1 MVSNITQKSALQSAS
16 VTGNCLC
23 KHESQHR
30 FITDTGFDDGVKKM
44 TKADILDLYYRTI
57 DWKECYYKAQALM
70 EARTK

>member
-1 MVSNITQKSALQSAS
+1 
-16 VTGNCLC
+16 
-23 KHESQHR
+23 
-30 FITDTGFDDGVKKM
+30 M